1 MPAFQYQ
8 ALDADGR
15 GRKGLL
21 EGDSARQVRQQL
33 RERGLTPV
41 EVQEVSGTRRARI
54 SGGRQQRISTTEL
67 ALATRQLATLIGAGL
82 PVEQA
87 LAAVARQSSRPR
99 VAGLLLALRS
109 RVLEGH
115 GLAAA
120 IGDHPQAFPELYR
133 ATVAAGE
140 QAGYLPLVLERLA
153 DYTESRQ
160 QLRQKVGLALFYPLL
175 LTTVAGLIVLGLL
188 TYVVPQVVQIFA
200 STDQTL
206 PWLTRALI
214 ATSDFLRDF
223 GPWLLAILALGGMIL
238 ARLLR
243 RPSVRRG
250 MQRLLLRLP
259 LVGQL
264 LRGLDGARFARTMN
278 ILLAS
283 GVPVLSALLIT
294 APVIGLL
301 PLREEIEQAAVRVR
315 EGSSLHQALVD
326 SAGLPPMLRE
336 LIASG
341 EASGRLEAM
350 LGRAAEQQE
359 RETETLIAALLGIF
373 EPVLILTMGGLVLT
387 IVLAILMPIFELNQ
401 LVR

>member
-8 ALDADGR
+8 ALDPDGR

-140 QAGYLPLVLERLA
+140 QAGYLPVVLERLA

-175 LTTVAGLIVLGLL
+175 LTLVAGLIVLGLL

-200 STDQTL
+200 STDQVL

-214 ATSDFLRDF
+214 AVSDFLRAF
-223 GPWLLAILALGGMIL
+223 GPWLLAMLVLGGVVA

-243 RPSVRRG
+243 RPSVRRSA
-250 MQRLLLRLP
+250 QRLLLRLP
-259 LVGQL
+259 LVGRL

-283 GVPVLSALLIT
+283 GVPVLSALQIT

-301 PLREEIEQAAVRVR
+301 PLRDEIEQAAVRVR
-315 EGSSLHQALVD
+315 EGSSLHRALAD

-341 EASGRLEAM
+341 ETSGRLEAM